1 MKISIKDLITGSTV
15 TGELLMKASQVRQTK
30 NGKDYVDSTY
40 TDGTRDINVKQW
52 DCSTAPTSGVVY
64 TITATVGEYA
74 GAKQLT
80 LSQAPIRSN
89 SPVEL
94 FAATRDY
101 DIESA
106 WRYLDEAVCQ
116 LPEPFFSFA
125 KELVLDKR
133 YAWMKCTAAVKMH
146 HVQAGGLV
154 QHTVEVVAYASV
166 LAHNCSCNCNP
177 SLVKCGAIL
186 HDIGKLDTYACNKA
200 AQFERT
206 FKGVLSEH
214 IALGVSM
221 LHATEAAKRYP
232 NVAKLLEH
240 IIVSHHG
247 KLEWGSPVEPMCP
260 EAIIVHTADNLSATL
275 DTLDKVYEEYN
286 QDWKLHSSDEPTML
300 TEKVFGYN
308 RQFITPEAITY
319 LIAQDTPKEEE

>member
-1 MKISIKDLITGSTV
+1 MKLNIKDLAIGSTV
-15 TGELLMKASQVRQTK
+15 TGELLMKSAQVRQTK

-40 TDGTRDINVKQW
+40 TDGTREINVKQW
-52 DCSTAPTSGVVY
+52 DCSVAPTSGMVY

-80 LSQAPIRSN
+80 LNQAPTHSN
-89 SPVEL
+89 LPVEL

-101 DIESA
+101 NIEVA
-106 WRYLDEAVCQ
+106 WDYLRDAVYQ

-125 KELVLDKR
+125 KELVLDKKD
-133 YAWMKCTAAVKMH
+133 AWVKCTAAVKMH

-154 QHTVEVVAYASV
+154 QHTVEVVTYASA
-166 LAHNCSCNCNP
+166 LADNCNCHA
-177 SLVKCGAIL
+177 SLVRCGAIL
-186 HDIGKLDTYACNKA
+186 HDIGKLENYTCNKA

-214 IALGVSM
+214 IALGISM
-221 LHATEAAKRYP
+221 LHASEAAKRYP

-286 QDWKLHSSDEPTML
+286 QDWKLHSSGEPTML

-319 LIAQDTPKEEE
+319 LIALDTPKEDK

>member
-1 MKISIKDLITGSTV
+1 MKISIKDLTTGSTV

-101 DIESA
+101 DIENA
-106 WRYLDEAVCQ
+106 WRCLDEAICQ

-154 QHTVEVVAYASV
+154 QHTVEVMTYATA
-166 LAHNCSCNCNP
+166 LANGCKCNAT
-177 SLVKCGAIL
+177 LVKCGAIL

-206 FKGVLSEH
+206 FKGVVSEH
-214 IALGVSM
+214 IALGISM
-221 LHATEAAKRYP
+221 LYASEAAKRYP

-286 QDWKLHSSDEPTML
+286 QDWELHSSDAPTML

-308 RQFITPEAITY
+308 RQFITPEAIAY
-319 LIAQDTPKEEE
+319 LIALDTPKEEE

>member
-1 MKISIKDLITGSTV
+1 MKIIIKDLTLGV
-15 TGELLMKASQVRQTK
+15 PVNGELLLKSAQVRQTK

-52 DCSTAPTSGVVY
+52 DCSEAPVAGVVY
-64 TITATVGEYA
+64 TLSATVGEYL

-89 SPVEL
+89 LPVEL

-106 WRYLDEAVCQ
+106 WDYLCDTVYL
-116 LPEPFFSFA
+116 LPDPFFSFA
-125 KELVLDKR
+125 KELMLDKKED
-133 YAWMKCTAAVKMH
+133 WCKCTAAVKMH

-154 QHTVEVVAYASV
+154 QHTAEVVTYASV
-166 LAHNCSCNCNP
+166 LSHNCNCNAA
-177 SLVKCGAIL
+177 LVRCGALL
-186 HDIGKLDTYACNKA
+186 HDIGKLETYACNKA

-214 IALGVSM
+214 IALGVGM
-221 LHATEAAKRYP
+221 LRASEAAKRYP

-286 QDWKLHSSDEPTML
+286 QDWKLHPSGEPTML

-319 LIAQDTPKEEE
+319 LIALDTPKEEE

>member
-1 MKISIKDLITGSTV
+1 MKISIKDLTIGSTV

-40 TDGTRDINVKQW
+40 TDGTHDINVKQW
-52 DCSTAPTSGVVY
+52 DCSEAPVAGAVY
-64 TITATVGEYA
+64 TLSATVGEYL

-80 LSQAPIRSN
+80 LQQAPVPSN
-89 SPVEL
+89 APVTD
-94 FAATRDY
+94 FAATRGY

-106 WRYLDEAVCQ
+106 WNYLRDTAFL
-116 LPEPFFSFA
+116 LPDPFFSFA
-125 KELVLDKR
+125 KELVLDKKED
-133 YAWMKCTAAVKMH
+133 WCKCTAAVKMH

-154 QHTVEVVAYASV
+154 QHTTEVVAYASV
-166 LAHNCSCNCNP
+166 LANNCNCSR
-177 SLVKCGAIL
+177 SLVICGALL
-186 HDIGKLDTYACNKA
+186 HDIGKLETYACNKA

-221 LHATEAAKRYP
+221 LHATEAAKRFP
-232 NVAKLLEH
+232 HVAKLLEH
-240 IIVSHHG
+240 IILSHHG

-260 EAIIVHTADNLSATL
+260 EAILVHTADNLSAML

-286 QDWKLHSSDEPTML
+286 QDWSYGSAKEPVMM

-308 RQFITPEAITY
+308 RQFITPEAIKY
-319 LIAQDTPKEEE
+319 LITLDTPKEEE

>member
-1 MKISIKDLITGSTV
+1 MKISIKDLTIGSTV
-15 TGELLMKASQVRQTK
+15 TGELLMKSSQVRQTK

-89 SPVEL
+89 LPVEL

-106 WRYLDEAVCQ
+106 WRYLDEVVCQ

-125 KELVLDKR
+125 KELVLDKKED
-133 YAWMKCTAAVKMH
+133 WCKCTAAVKMH

-154 QHTVEVVAYASV
+154 QHTTEVVAYAGV
-166 LAHNCSCNCNP
+166 LANNCNCSR
-177 SLVKCGAIL
+177 SLVICGALL

-214 IALGVSM
+214 IALGISM

-286 QDWKLHSSDEPTML
+286 QDWLLNSPYEPTML

-319 LIAQDTPKEEE
+319 LVALDTPKEEE